1 MPRFYFDIDSQP
13 DLEGSELTDLAQAK
27 CEAVKLAGRIICDE
41 ADRFWDSAEW
51 TLTVSNEARLTLF
64 KLHIIG
70 TDAPAVLASSAT
82 PAVPAPPPLHPH
94 EGRAAETG

>member
-41 ADRFWDSAEW
+41 ADRFWDRAEW
-51 TLTVSNEARLTLF
+51 TLTVSDQARLVLF
-64 KLHIIG
+64 QLDIVG
-70 TDAPAVLASSAT
+70 TDAPALAASSRSLAES
-82 PAVPAPPPLHPH
+82 HPSLSRQSG
-94 EGRAAETG
+94 GRAAESA